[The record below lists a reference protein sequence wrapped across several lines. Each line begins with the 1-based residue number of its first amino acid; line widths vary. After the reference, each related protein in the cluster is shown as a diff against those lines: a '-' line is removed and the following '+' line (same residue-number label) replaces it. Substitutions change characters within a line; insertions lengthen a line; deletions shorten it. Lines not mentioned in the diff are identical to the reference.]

1 MDEMKESVSIVRQC
15 LDRLEPG
22 PVEAKTPPVL
32 KAPAGSEVYYRIESS
47 RGEMGIYLVGDGS
60 AKPWKAKFRCASF
73 NNIYLLDELT
83 RGWKLADIMATLG
96 SLDMIVP
103 EVDR

>member
-1 MDEMKESVSIVRQC
+1 M
-15 LDRLEPG
+15 EPG
-22 PVEAKTPPVL
+22 PVEAKMPPVL
-32 KAPAGSEVYYRIESS
+32 KAPRESEVYFRSESS
-47 RGEMGIYLVGDGS
+47 RGELGVYLVGDGT

-73 NNIYLLDELT
+73 SNLYVLDEIT
-83 RGWKLADIMATLG
+83 RGLKVADITAVLG

>member
-1 MDEMKESVSIVRQC
+1 
-15 LDRLEPG
+15 
-22 PVEAKTPPVL
+22 
-32 KAPAGSEVYYRIESS
+32 
-47 RGEMGIYLVGDGS
+47 MGVYLVGDGT

-73 NNIYLLDELT
+73 SNLYVLDQLT
-83 RGWKLADIMATLG
+83 KGWKVADIMAVLG

>member
-1 MDEMKESVSIVRQC
+1 MNELRESVSLIRQC

-22 PVEAKTPPVL
+22 PVEAKLPPVL
-32 KAPAGSEVYYRIESS
+32 KAPPGSEIYSRIESS
-47 RGEMGIYLVGDGS
+47 RGEMGIYLVGDGTP
-60 AKPWKAKFRCASF
+60 KPWKCKYRCASF
-73 NNIYLLDELT
+73 NNTYMLDQLT
-83 RGWKLADIMATLG
+83 RGWKLADIMAVLG